1 MAPDARSISGPMLA
15 WAKTTMAKPIAV
27 AANAK
32 PIFRFMGEP
41 SFKFNQN
48 PTPSL
53 AAKSVMAITERP
65 FLVTVL
71 TKRPGKCDGRHEEND
86 FRDGHHIMLAGSES
100 GMQTW
105 G

>member
-41 SFKFNQN
+41 SFKSNQN
-48 PTPSL
+48 PTPSS
-53 AAKSVMAITERP
+53 AAKSVMA
-65 FLVTVL
+65 VT
-71 TKRPGKCDGRHEEND
+71 KSGGIC
-86 FRDGHHIMLAGSES
+86 DGHHKKVLSPRGDARDNGAFGAALDCALER
-100 GMQTW
+100 
-105 G
+105 

>member
-41 SFKFNQN
+41 SFQ
-48 PTPSL
+48 
-53 AAKSVMAITERP
+53 V
-65 FLVTVL
+65 
-71 TKRPGKCDGRHEEND
+71 
-86 FRDGHHIMLAGSES
+86 
-100 GMQTW
+100 
-105 G
+105 